1 MKTRSGVRWDR
12 SPGLPTP
19 GGAIADDF
27 KRHVRLKADARRMIA
42 NISQQLVKDPARI
55 AEVEQM
61 LNEVQT
67 SDTMRRA

>member
-1 MKTRSGVRWDR
+1 MLTN
-12 SPGLPTP
+12 
-19 GGAIADDF
+19 
-27 KRHVRLKADARRMIA
+27 KADARRMIA